1 MFICYN
7 IFNICSLAQY
17 VFFLSYSIN
26 LMCINFYFKLILI
39 KKIIKHNQVNDS
51 YCDIKYLDLHLSLSF
66 FNYFFV

>member
-1 MFICYN
+1 MFFFFIL
-7 IFNICSLAQY
+7 FNKSY
-17 VFFLSYSIN
+17 V
-26 LMCINFYFKLILI
+26 CINFYFKLILI